1 MKALQRGFGVN
12 SEQTPFEWRCC
23 SNMEQFI
30 GCDAHKKFS
39 VFVAVNEKGQA
50 GEAIRVAHD
59 REVYRAFLSRLPP
72 RSAIAVEASGHYSW
86 LVDEMESLGHR
97 PKLCN
102 PLEAK
107 RRMGLTKKT
116 DKLDA
121 RGLAILLR
129 NGTVPEVWIPP
140 SELRD
145 QRELLRLRIFLVHLR
160 TRVKNRIHGTLA
172 RHNVQ
177 IPGADLFGVEARL
190 RLGAR
195 LPELPVHSRE
205 AVEQELATLDFLEMQ
220 IESAEERLEKIMKV
234 SVEADLLKTLP
245 CVGKILSMVLMLEI
259 GKIERFPTAAH
270 LASYAGLVPRVHSSG
285 GRTHMGQVC
294 GNVNRNLKWAFV
306 EAGNLIVINQRRLAG
321 SHVVRLQPRIKRAKN
336 HHKAVVAVARHLA
349 EAAWWV
355 LTKQEG
361 YREPHGP
368 RQQAL
373 SSTHG

>member
-1 MKALQRGFGVN
+1 MQ
-12 SEQTPFEWRCC
+12 
-23 SNMEQFI
+23 QFI

-39 VFVAVNEKGQA
+39 VFVAVNEKGHA
-50 GEAIRVAHD
+50 GEALRVVHD
-59 REVYRAFLSRLPP
+59 RTLYREFLAQLPQH
-72 RSAIAVEASGHYSW
+72 SEIAIEASGSYNW
-86 LVDEMESLGHR
+86 LVDEMERSGHR
-97 PKLCN
+97 PRLCN
-102 PLEAK
+102 PLESK
-107 RRMGLTKKT
+107 RRMGLTNKT

-129 NGTVPEVWIPP
+129 NGTLPEVWIPP

-145 QRELLRLRIFLVHLR
+145 QRELLRLRIFLVRLR

-177 IPGADLFGVEARL
+177 IPGADLFGVASRL
-190 RLGAR
+190 QLSTR

-205 AVEQELATLDFLEMQ
+205 AVEQELATQDFLEIQ
-220 IESAEERLEKIMKV
+220 IESAEQRLEAIMQV

-259 GKIERFPTAAH
+259 GKVERFPTAAH

-285 GRTHMGQVC
+285 GHTRMGQVC

-306 EAGNLIVINQRRLAG
+306 EIGNLIVINQRRLGRA
-321 SHVVRLQPRIKRAKN
+321 HVVRLYQRIKRTKN
-336 HHKAVVAVARHLA
+336 HQKAVVAVARHLA

-355 LTKQEG
+355 LTKQEV
-361 YREPHGP
+361 YREPQNS
-368 RQQAL
+368 RLAL